1 MNRFWTLISRVSH
14 RQPFLCLTVTLILC
28 VPAYFA
34 FRHIGLDTNLKR
46 LLPEHAA
53 SVRWSNELE
62 DAVGDGGY
70 FSILMQ
76 SKDST
81 ALVEGVEQLAAEVGA
96 LSSVRSVDFRHPKE
110 FIDRHRYTLIP
121 HSVLRE
127 FQEEI
132 EAWEI
137 EVNPF
142 LLDLDEPDKG
152 DVTEEDD
159 EESDR
164 LDRLLEYYANIDEF
178 HTNPDGDVMGMIVR
192 TNEGISNLAS
202 LRGLYQD
209 LTKIT
214 QEVADQRGLWWGI
227 HGNLRSRVDEFDLIV
242 SDLSRAGIISVI
254 AILITLAVSFR
265 SITILPV
272 VLYPLLTGLLWSFAL
287 VPFTVGD
294 LNTITAFLLLVLF
307 GMGVDYS
314 VHLVSR
320 FQHELTERE
329 PHEALQ
335 ATLCSTGRSV
345 LTSGATTAVGLSI
358 LAISDFRGFSDFGLI
373 GGSSMAII
381 VLSMLLVLP
390 PTLIVGHRWR
400 LVRPRKSVAH
410 QWKIL
415 LPSRTVTVLIGVL
428 VLASLIAAIR
438 SITFDYDF
446 TNLRAEIPGKELIR
460 ERHEAVYPATSAPAA
475 IYVARDLE
483 ALDGLLE
490 LLETARE
497 RSRDDRHIGTIN
509 SVRNFAPDQ
518 PHFEQRLEVLTE
530 IRESLEGRWVRRI
543 EDQTKLDIIDDFL
556 QFEPPISPPKLAD
569 VPASILDGLTA
580 RDGSG
585 EFIVGVDT
593 DGRSRDG
600 RMAMAFTEDLY
611 ALELPPG
618 VRGPTGDKPVL
629 SEILWLVTSQS
640 GPMVAFTFL
649 GILLLVWSDWR
660 SLRRA
665 VWVLTPLVAGL
676 LLTLGA
682 MVALNWKFNFFNM
695 VVLPTLLGVG
705 VDHGV
710 HYYRRWRELGFSARK
725 AHDELFGPV
734 TVCSLTTTM
743 GYLGMAMAH
752 HPGLKSIGSL
762 AVLGLTATWLTA
774 LVFLPGL
781 LRWRERS
788 KRTGEPE
795 GG

>member
-1 MNRFWTLISRVSH
+1 MYRIWSLIARGSH
-14 RQPFLCLTVTLILC
+14 RHSYLWLGITALLC

-46 LLPEHAA
+46 LLPEHAP

-70 FSILMQ
+70 FSILLQ
-76 SKDST
+76 SEDAD
-81 ALVEGVEQLAAEVGA
+81 ALVEGVEALAAKVGA
-96 LSSVRSVDFRHPKE
+96 LPSVRSVDFRHPKE
-110 FIDRHRYTLIP
+110 FIDRYRYTLVP

-132 EAWEI
+132 EEWEI

-142 LLDLDEPDKG
+142 LLDLDEPAEEEI
-152 DVTEEDD
+152 TEEDA

-164 LDRLLEYYANIDEF
+164 LDRLLEYYANIDRY

-202 LRGLYQD
+202 LRGLYQE
-209 LTKIT
+209 LNKIT
-214 QEVADQRGLWWGI
+214 EEVADQRGLWWGI

-242 SDLSRAGIISVI
+242 SDLARAGMISVV
-254 AILITLAVSFR
+254 AILITLALSFR
-265 SITILPV
+265 SILILPV
-272 VLYPLLTGLLWSFAL
+272 VLYPLMTGLLWSFAL

-307 GMGVDYS
+307 GMGVDYA
-314 VHLVSR
+314 VHLISR
-320 FQHELTERE
+320 FQHELTERGPE
-329 PHEALQ
+329 EALQ
-335 ATLCSTGRSV
+335 ATLSSTGRSV
-345 LTSGATTAVGLSI
+345 LTSGATTAAGLAI

-390 PTLIVGHRWR
+390 PTLIAGHRWK
-400 LVRPRKSVAH
+400 LIKARKSVAH

-415 LPSRTVTVLIGVL
+415 LPSRTVTVLIAVL
-428 VLASLIAAIR
+428 VVVAMIIAVR
-438 SITFDYDF
+438 SIAFDYDF
-446 TNLRAEIPGKELIR
+446 TNLRAEIPGRELIQ

-490 LLETARE
+490 QLEVARHL
-497 RSRDDRHIGTIN
+497 SRVDQHIGTIN
-509 SVRNFAPDQ
+509 SVRNFAPDL
-518 PHFEQRLEVLTE
+518 PHFEQRLEVLDE

-556 QFEPPISPPKLAD
+556 QFEPPTSPAQLEE

-593 DGRSRDG
+593 NGRSRDG
-600 RMAMAFTEDLY
+600 RMAMAFTRDLY
-611 ALELPPG
+611 DLKLPAG

-640 GPMVAFTFL
+640 GPMVGLTLL

-682 MVALNWKFNFFNM
+682 MVVINWKFNFFNM

-710 HYYRRWRELGFSARK
+710 HYYRRWRELGFNTRK
-725 AHDELFGPV
+725 VHDELVGPV

-743 GYLGMAMAH
+743 GYLGMVMAH

-774 LVFLPGL
+774 LVFLPGI
-781 LRWRERS
+781 LRWRERY
-788 KRTGEPE
+788 KRSVEPE
-795 GG
+795 GE